1 MASPWIFSNRREWN
15 WSRFPRDLLL
25 ADNRMG
31 DAGVAAL
38 CAGLGLLVDLHALN
52 LDGNLIGPDGATEL
66 PIAPQL
72 WAAAGSGGA
81 APVP

>member
-1 MASPWIFSNRREWN
+1 MARRSMASPWIFSNRGEWN

-66 PIAPQL
+66 
-72 WAAAGSGGA
+72 
-81 APVP
+81 VPSR

>member
-1 MASPWIFSNRREWN
+1 MKLVF
-15 WSRFPRDLLL
+15 FRDLLL

-52 LDGNLIGPDGATEL
+52 LDGNRMARRS
-66 PIAPQL
+66 
-72 WAAAGSGGA
+72 WSAAMGSCRFWRSCTCSIT
-81 APVP
+81 